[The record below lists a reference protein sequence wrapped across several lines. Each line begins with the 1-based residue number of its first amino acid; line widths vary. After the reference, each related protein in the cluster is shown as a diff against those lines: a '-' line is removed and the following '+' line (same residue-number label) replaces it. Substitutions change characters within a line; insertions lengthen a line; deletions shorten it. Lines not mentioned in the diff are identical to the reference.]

1 VVRVLAFEE
10 KRRSLAKNAKS
21 AKKSKKV
28 RGEESRKV
36 RKTGEVGAGIGFFST
51 GLSFLG

>member
-28 RGEESRKV
+28 RGEEKEESK
-36 RKTGEVGAGIGFFST
+36 KDG
-51 GLSFLG
+51 